1 MEPNPPNLSAQNWVA
16 ILSAQQQQ
24 IADLQGLLQ
33 TAITT
38 RTQAPTSEPRVP
50 LPETFNGSRQR
61 IRGFINQIRL
71 VISQRPE
78 SYNTESKRVAL
89 VGSLLSGNALTWFSP
104 LFEKNDPLLANFEQ
118 FISALR
124 ARFDDPHRQR
134 TASSRLQAITQGR
147 RPVSSYATEFQ
158 LLLADA
164 GWDNTAAMHIFKSSL
179 NSEVKD
185 LLLSLP
191 EPTDLQTL
199 ILQAINCD
207 ERIHQRRLE
216 QRQSYRFHGHTSPAS
231 QASSSSP
238 AHVPQASNSSS
249 ESPMQ
254 LDTARARTPQGQAAR
269 HRPRLESSER
279 QRRLEQGLCLYCG
292 EEGHV
297 VAACQLAKPR
307 VLQSENASSRR

>member
-1 MEPNPPNLSAQNWVA
+1 MDQNPPNLTTQNWVA
-16 ILSAQQQQ
+16 ILSTQQQQ

-33 TAITT
+33 AAITT
-38 RTQAPTSEPRVP
+38 RTHASDEPKVP
-50 LPETFNGSRQR
+50 LSESFNGSRRR
-61 IRGFINQIRL
+61 IRGFINQIKL

-78 SYNTESKRVAL
+78 CYNTETKRVAL
-89 VGSLLSGNALTWFSP
+89 VGSLLSGDALTWFSP
-104 LFEKNDPLLANFEQ
+104 LFENNDPVLANFEQ

-147 RPVSSYATEFQ
+147 RPVSSFATEFQ

-164 GWDNTAAMHIFKSSL
+164 GCDNTAAMHIFKGGL
-179 NSEVKD
+179 NGDVKN

-199 ILQAINCD
+199 ILQAISCD
-207 ERIHQRRLE
+207 ERIHQRRIE
-216 QRQSYRFHGHTSPAS
+216 QRLPHRFHGHTTPVNN
-231 QASSSSP
+231 ASSSG
-238 AHVPQASNSSS
+238 S

-254 LDTARARTPQGQAAR
+254 LDSTTSKQLQEQVGR
-269 HRPRLESSER
+269 HRPRLDPSER
-279 QRRLEQGLCLYCG
+279 HRRLEKGLCLYCG

-297 VAACQLAKPR
+297 VASCQLAKQRFPK
-307 VLQSENASSRR
+307 SENAPSRR